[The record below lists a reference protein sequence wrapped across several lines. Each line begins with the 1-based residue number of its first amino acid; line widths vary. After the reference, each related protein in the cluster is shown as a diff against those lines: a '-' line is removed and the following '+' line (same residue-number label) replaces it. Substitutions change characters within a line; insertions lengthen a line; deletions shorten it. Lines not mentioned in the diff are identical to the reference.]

1 LQKVNAPVG
10 VLVVHQVMGT
20 TAYLIFVAVIVGL
33 FVWFFLRYVVGK
45 RRLSTGTRTVGTVIF
60 ESFRNADGQEAIEEI
75 MYIKESW
82 QKEDGEGDDIDRHQ
96 GKPGS
101 TSVDS

>member
-1 LQKVNAPVG
+1 
-10 VLVVHQVMGT
+10 
-20 TAYLIFVAVIVGL
+20 
-33 FVWFFLRYVVGK
+33 
-45 RRLSTGTRTVGTVIF
+45 
-60 ESFRNADGQEAIEEI
+60 